1 MHSNQVLLLF
11 LPIELFTLEFA
22 RILYF
27 LTFLLKSLMSKIV
40 DFLDVMNIL
49 FPLMLRVI
57 INLERALWPHE
68 VWICLRV
75 VIGRYLLPIERQ
87 PYYCSHIIWCVMHS
101 ILNKFIQSLV
111 FSIKVV
117 RGLIESIHIFLT
129 PGHIGWRNVISRL
142 EGLLF
147 WSAFCLGLGLGWF
160 RVAAHY
166 CIHFTLAFSSTQ
178 NVSPSSS
185 LRVQLSWSR
194 FDTS

>member
-1 MHSNQVLLLF
+1 MNSYQILLLF
-11 LPIELFTLEFA
+11 LPVKLFTLEFA

-49 FPLMLRVI
+49 FSFMLRVI
-57 INLERALWPHE
+57 VNLERTLRSHE
-68 VWICLRV
+68 VRVCLRM
-75 VIGRYLLPIERQ
+75 VICGYLLPIERQ
-87 PYYCSHIIWCVMHS
+87 PYYCSHIIRSVMHS

-117 RGLIESIHIFLT
+117 RGLIEPIHIFLT

-147 WSAFCLGLGLGWF
+147 
-160 RVAAHY
+160 
-166 CIHFTLAFSSTQ
+166 
-178 NVSPSSS
+178 
-185 LRVQLSWSR
+185 
-194 FDTS
+194 